1 MVRYAG
7 AINSSQ
13 LLLSLIMIDK
23 IINNLHGRISV
34 YCIFFIVVLFS
45 FPINAD
51 NITDEQ
57 KIKAALLLKLTQFID
72 WPESSKNS
80 SSGYFKICVLGQN
93 EFDSALTLL
102 NGKKSNELTVETEQ
116 FNNSQSVIN
125 NCQLVFI
132 SESKRPFLTSI
143 LNKLN
148 RAPVLTISDSKQFA
162 EKGGMIQ
169 LVTKDKHISFK
180 INLKKVEASG
190 LKISSTLLQ
199 LSTIVDSDIN
209 NQ

>member
-1 MVRYAG
+1 M
-7 AINSSQ
+7 IN
-13 LLLSLIMIDK
+13 K
-23 IINNLHGRISV
+23 IINNLHNRISV
-34 YCIFFIVVLFS
+34 FCVFILIVLFS

-51 NITDEQ
+51 NTTDEQ
-57 KIKAALLLKLTQFID
+57 KIKAALLLKLTHFID
-72 WPESSKNS
+72 WPKSSQNNS
-80 SSGYFKICVLGQN
+80 AGSFKICVLGQN
-93 EFDSALTLL
+93 EFGSALNLL
-102 NGKKSNELTVETEQ
+102 NGKKVNELSVVTER
-116 FNNSQSVIN
+116 FNNSQSIIN

-143 LNKLN
+143 LNKFD

-169 LVTKDKHISFK
+169 LVTKNKHISFK
-180 INLKKVEASG
+180 INLKKAEASG

-199 LSTIVDSDIN
+199 LSTIVDNDIN